1 MDVSSSELGTEPNR
15 TANWM
20 WHGVGKQTTVLKC
33 HLLDDLSLLHTMSTT
48 SSTLWACESTE
59 PATNPMTTGRLSSG
73 HFHALPGVY
82 GIIAAVAHAHSH
94 RVVLHTMEVDD
105 IRIVDGAF
113 ELHLSA
119 WAGARTRHPDCVYHS
134 PCMILDPSRVADD
147 ESDMWELGAVL
158 YAYHARVA
166 MLTNIIEIIRLI
178 GWVGTAAFTA
188 YIPDTERNT
197 DLVARF
203 ALRCRRRFAC
213 TNKRR
218 YERIVR
224 ASGHSTSHFLLLLAD
239 MLRWS
244 KHERIAAHEAY
255 LVCRDFTLRGV
266 LRNYRMRLRCDA
278 PCPLPRSLPLQRSR
292 NTNLLR
298 DRLRCLSIALPR
310 IVEDTTDSTVV
321 STDWALEPAYY
332 KTHVGL
338 RCHLA
343 TLFRPELLATV
354 DR

>member
-1 MDVSSSELGTEPNR
+1 MLHHLNWEPNR
-15 TANWM
+15 TASLM
-20 WHGVGKQTTVLKC
+20 WHRVGKQTTVLKC

-48 SSTLWACESTE
+48 SSTLLACESIETE
-59 PATNPMTTGRLSSG
+59 TSPMKTGRRSSG
-73 HFHALPGVY
+73 HFHTLPGVY

-94 RVVLHTMEVDD
+94 RVVLHRMAVDD
-105 IRIVDGAF
+105 IRIVGDGVF
-113 ELHLSA
+113 QLHLST
-119 WAGARTRHPDCVYHS
+119 WAGTRTRHPDCVYHS
-134 PCMILDPSRVADD
+134 PCMMLDPSRVADD

-158 YAYHARVA
+158 YSYHARVA
-166 MLTNIIEIIRLI
+166 MFTNIIEIIRLI
-178 GWVGTAAFTA
+178 GWVGKVAFTA

-197 DLVARF
+197 ELFARF

-213 TNKRR
+213 TNKRLH
-218 YERIVR
+218 ERIVR
-224 ASGHSTSHFLLLLAD
+224 ASGHSTSHFPLLLAD

-255 LVCRDFTLRGV
+255 LVCRNFTIRRV
-266 LRNYRMRLRCDA
+266 LRSALVGLRCDA
-278 PCPLPRSLPLQRSR
+278 PRPRSLPLQRAR

-343 TLFRPELLATV
+343 TLFRPALLATV

>member
-1 MDVSSSELGTEPNR
+1 MFHHLNWEPNR
-15 TANWM
+15 TASLM

-59 PATNPMTTGRLSSG
+59 PATNPMTTGRRSSG
-73 HFHALPGVY
+73 HFNALPGVY

-94 RVVLHTMEVDD
+94 RVVLHRMAVDD
-105 IRIVDGAF
+105 IRIVGDGAF
-113 ELHLSA
+113 QLHLSA

-134 PCMILDPSRVADD
+134 PCMMVDPSRVADD

-166 MLTNIIEIIRLI
+166 MFTNIIEIIRLI

-197 DLVARF
+197 ELVARF
-203 ALRCRRRFAC
+203 ASRCQRRFAC

-218 YERIVR
+218 YERIAR
-224 ASGHSTSHFLLLLAD
+224 ASGHPTSHFPLLLAD

-266 LRNYRMRLRCDA
+266 LRNYRMGLRCDA
-278 PCPLPRSLPLQRSR
+278 PCPRPRSLPLQRSR